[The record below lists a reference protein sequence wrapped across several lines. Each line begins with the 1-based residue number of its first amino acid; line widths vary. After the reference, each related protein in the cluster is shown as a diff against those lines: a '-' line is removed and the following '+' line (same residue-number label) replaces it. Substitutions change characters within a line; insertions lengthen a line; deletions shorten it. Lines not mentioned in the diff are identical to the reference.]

1 MKDYGRPVQFGFFL
15 TPEASNYRR
24 LIETSQQLERLG
36 FDLVGIQ
43 DHPYQPRFLD
53 TWTLLAMI
61 AANTERLRIFPDVAN
76 LPLRPPAV
84 LAKSAATLDL
94 LSGGRF
100 ELGLG
105 AGAFWE
111 AIGAMGGPVRVPRE
125 AFGALEEAI
134 SVIRAMWSQE
144 RAVSFQGKYYQ
155 LKGVHPGPAPAHPID
170 IWLGAYGPRM
180 IDLVGRKADGWIP
193 SLGRVSLTNLKDM
206 QQRIDDAAAKAG
218 RNPADIRRLANIG
231 GRITD
236 VSSSSQFEGPVNQW
250 VNQLAALVL
259 DYGFDTF
266 VLAMDDFEQ
275 ARRFSQE
282 IIPIVRQLVAQQRS

>member
-1 MKDYGRPVQFGFFL
+1 MTDYGRPVQFGFFL
-15 TPEASNYRR
+15 IPEASNYQQI
-24 LIETSQQLERLG
+24 IETAQQLEQLG
-36 FDLVGIQ
+36 FDLLGIQ

-61 AANTERLRIFPDVAN
+61 AAKTEHLRIFPDVAN

-125 AFGALEEAI
+125 AFGAVEEAI
-134 SVIRAMWSQE
+134 SVIRAVWSQE
-144 RAVSFQGKYYQ
+144 RSVSFQGEYYH
-155 LKGVHPGPAPAHPID
+155 LKGVHPGPSPAHPVG

-180 IDLVGRKADGWIP
+180 IDLIGRKADGWIP
-193 SLGRVSLTNLKDM
+193 SLGRVPLTGLKDM

-231 GRITD
+231 GRITNGF
-236 VSSSSQFEGPVNQW
+236 SSSQFEGPVNQW
-250 VNQLAALVL
+250 VSQLAALVL

-266 VLAMDDFEQ
+266 VFAGDDFEQ

-282 IIPIVRQLVAQQRS
+282 IIPLVRNLVAQQRS